1 MLNMMDVIWQ
11 KIEFE
16 IIKEGFE
23 DGK

>member
-1 MLNMMDVIWQ
+1 MMDVIWR